1 MRRPAP
7 ACQSQGRPTGSPG
20 RGTGDNLTSVK
31 PKLPGLSAA
40 TTLACLLA
48 ALPAAAQ
55 ESPLPEL
62 FSDTI
67 DVRVVNV
74 EVVVTD
80 RKGNRVQGLDAAD
93 FELRVDGESVPVEY
107 FTEVDAGISRP
118 SVRGDAPETVS
129 SLVSGE
135 PVPTNYL
142 VFIDEYFAVR
152 RDRDRV
158 LARLEQDLG
167 KLRAHDRVALVAFDG
182 QNVTQLAAWTDSRDV
197 LRAALREARE
207 RDALGIMRI
216 VDIEPA
222 VVEPALADRASQ
234 ALVRSREGIRRAMS
248 TLHLNERER
257 EIQRSVL
264 AATATLRSYA
274 DPPGR
279 KVMLVLTDGW
289 GVPAWNRDNFDPV
302 VWRPPSIES
311 IYGPLVHAAN
321 LVGYTLYPVDLP
333 GFDPAFTNAPAGT
346 SDPSATY
353 RPSPSLGLEPNLST
367 LPTDLYSEW
376 SQEASLGY
384 LARETGGLPMI
395 NAFRDVALAEAAADT
410 RSYYWLGFEP
420 PRNEDDTLH
429 DIKVQLVGR
438 PDLRVR
444 SRRSYL
450 DLSKSTEVTMM
461 VEGSL
466 LFGGV
471 AGKETLTV
479 EFGAPQP
486 GRGRKIVVPMKVFI
500 PLDDITLLP
509 MGDSWMNEVELRVSV
524 INESGDRSET
534 PVETIRISGPAEPEP
549 GQHWWY
555 TTELVLRRR
564 EHRIVVAVH
573 DPVSGTIL
581 SASET
586 IGPR

>member
-1 MRRPAP
+1 MRL
-7 ACQSQGRPTGSPG
+7 G
-20 RGTGDNLTSVK
+20 
-31 PKLPGLSAA
+31 SAA
-40 TTLACLLA
+40 AVTFCIA
-48 ALPAAAQ
+48 AVPVWGQ
-55 ESPLPEL
+55 ETPLPDL

-80 RKGNRVQGLDAAD
+80 GSGNRVQGLEAAD

-107 FTEVDAGISRP
+107 FTEVDGGIARASAQR
-118 SVRGDAPETVS
+118 DATGTVS
-129 SLVSGE
+129 SLIPGE
-135 PVPTNYL
+135 PVSTNYL

-158 LARLEQDLG
+158 LDRLEQDLM

-182 QNVTQLAAWTDSRDV
+182 QNVSELADWTDSRD
-197 LRAALREARE
+197 ALRDALGEARK

-222 VVEPALADRASQ
+222 VVEPTLADRPSP

-248 TLHLNERER
+248 TLNLNRRER

-289 GVPAWNRDNFDPV
+289 GVPEWNRDNFDPV
-302 VWRPPSIES
+302 DWRPPSIES

-333 GFDPAFTNAPAGT
+333 GLDPAFTNAPAGT

-353 RPSPSLGLEPNLST
+353 TPSSSLGLEPHLSA

-395 NAFRDVALAEAAADT
+395 NAFRDVALAEASADT

-420 PRNEDDTLH
+420 PRNQDDTLH
-429 DIKVQLVGR
+429 DIEVRLVGR

-471 AGKETLTV
+471 GGKETLTV

-486 GRGRKIVVPMKVFI
+486 ARGRKVLVPMKVFI

-509 MGDSWMNEVELRVSV
+509 MGDLWMNEVELRVTV

-534 PVETIRISGPAEPEP
+534 PVETVRISGPAEPEP

-555 TTELVLRRR
+555 TTELVLRKR

-581 SASET
+581 SASGT
-586 IGPR
+586 VGPE

>member
-1 MRRPAP
+1 MVRPPSP
-7 ACQSQGRPTGSPG
+7 A
-20 RGTGDNLTSVK
+20 LIALV
-31 PKLPGLSAA
+31 
-40 TTLACLLA
+40 LA

-55 ESPLPEL
+55 ENPLPEL

-107 FTEVDAGISRP
+107 FTEIDGGIARAS
-118 SVRGDAPETVS
+118 GQADAPGTVS
-129 SLVSGE
+129 SLVPGE

-158 LARLEQDLG
+158 LARLEQDLM
-167 KLRAHDRVALVAFDG
+167 KLGANDRVALVAFDG
-182 QNVTQLAAWTDSRDV
+182 QNVTELTDWTDSRDV
-197 LRAALREARE
+197 LRDALGVARE

-222 VVEPALADRASQ
+222 VVEPTLADRPSP
-234 ALVRSREGIRRAMS
+234 ALVRSREGIRRATS
-248 TLHLNERER
+248 TLNLNRRER

-289 GVPAWNRDNFDPV
+289 GVPEWNMNDFDPV
-302 VWRPPSIES
+302 EWRPPSIES

-333 GFDPAFTNAPAGT
+333 GLDPAFTNAPAGT

-353 RPSPSLGLEPNLST
+353 TPSPSLGLEPNLSA

-410 RSYYWLGFEP
+410 RSYYWIGFEP

-429 DIKVQLVGR
+429 EIEVQLVGR

-534 PVETIRISGPAEPEP
+534 PLETIRISGPAEPEP

-555 TTELVLRRR
+555 TTELVLRKR

>member
-1 MRRPAP
+1 MKLL
-7 ACQSQGRPTGSPG
+7 PT
-20 RGTGDNLTSVK
+20 TV
-31 PKLPGLSAA
+31 AA
-40 TTLACLLA
+40 LLLA
-48 ALPAAAQ
+48 ALPAAGQ
-55 ESPLPEL
+55 ETPAPEM
-62 FSDTI
+62 FSEVI

-74 EVVVTD
+74 EAVVTD
-80 RKGNRVQGLDAAD
+80 RDGNRIQGLDAAD
-93 FELRVDGESVPVEY
+93 FALLVDGEPVPINH
-107 FTEVDAGISRP
+107 FTEVDAGIARADAE
-118 SVRGDAPETVS
+118 GDAGDGGASALP
-129 SLVSGE
+129 SLAAGE
-135 PVPTNYL
+135 PVPTSYL
-142 VFIDEYFAVR
+142 VFIDEYFAIR

-158 LARLEQDLG
+158 LKALERDLERLG
-167 KLRAHDRVALVAFDG
+167 AHDRVALVAFDG
-182 QNVTQLAAWTDSRDV
+182 QNVSQLTDWTASRG
-197 LRAALREARE
+197 ALRDAFDEARK

-222 VVEPALADRASQ
+222 VVEPALADRPSP
-234 ALVRSREGIRRAMS
+234 ALVRSRAGIRRAVS
-248 TLHLNERER
+248 TLHLNKRER

-264 AATATLRSYA
+264 AATATLRSHA

-289 GVPAWNRDNFDPV
+289 GAPRWNRDNFDSV
-302 VWRPPSIES
+302 DWRPPSIES

-333 GFDPAFTNAPAGT
+333 GLDPAFTNAPSGT

-353 RPSPSLGLEPNLST
+353 TPSPSLGLEPNLSV
-367 LPTDLYSEW
+367 LPTDLCTEW

-395 NAFRDVALAEAAADT
+395 NAFRDVALAEATADT

-429 DIKVQLVGR
+429 DIEVQLVGR

-486 GRGRKIVVPMKVFI
+486 ARGRKILLPMKVFI

-509 MGDSWMNEVELRVSV
+509 MGDLWMNEVELRVTV

-534 PVETIRISGPAEPEP
+534 PVETVRISGPAEPEP

-555 TTELVLRRR
+555 TTELVLRKR

-581 SASET
+581 SANET
-586 IGPR
+586 VGPR

>member
-1 MRRPAP
+1 MSHR
-7 ACQSQGRPTGSPG
+7 
-20 RGTGDNLTSVK
+20 L
-31 PKLPGLSAA
+31 A
-40 TTLACLLA
+40 TMAVLVLA

-62 FSDTI
+62 FSDVI

-80 RKGNRVQGLDAAD
+80 QEGNRIQGLDAAD
-93 FELRVDGESVPVEY
+93 FEFRVDGESVPIDY
-107 FTEVDAGISRP
+107 FTEIDEGIARANAE
-118 SVRGDAPETVS
+118 GDAIGAVS
-129 SLVSGE
+129 SLVAGE

-158 LARLEQDLG
+158 LERLEQDLG
-167 KLRAHDRVALVAFDG
+167 RLGAHDRVALVAFDG
-182 QNVTQLAAWTDSRDV
+182 QNVSQLTDWTGS
-197 LRAALREARE
+197 REALSRAFDE
-207 RDALGIMRI
+207 ARQRDAQGIMRI

-222 VVEPALADRASQ
+222 VVEPTLADRSSQ
-234 ALVRSREGIRRAMS
+234 ALVRSRAGIQRAMS
-248 TLHLNERER
+248 TLNLSRRER

-289 GVPAWNRDNFDPV
+289 GVPEWSRDDFGSVD
-302 VWRPPSIES
+302 WRPPSIES

-346 SDPSATY
+346 GDPSATY
-353 RPSPSLGLEPNLST
+353 TPSPSLGLEPNLSA
-367 LPTDLYSEW
+367 LPTELYSEW
-376 SQEASLGY
+376 SQEVSLAY

-420 PRNEDDTLH
+420 PRNEDDELH
-429 DIKVQLVGR
+429 DIEVRLVGR

-466 LFGGV
+466 LFGGA

-479 EFGAPQP
+479 EFGEPQRV
-486 GRGRKIVVPMKVFI
+486 RGRKILVPMKVLI
-500 PLDDITLLP
+500 PLDDISLLP
-509 MGDSWMNEVELRVSV
+509 MGDVWMNEVELRVTV
-524 INESGDRSET
+524 INDHGDRSET
-534 PVETIRISGPAEPEP
+534 PVETIRISGPREPEP

-555 TTELVLRRR
+555 TTELLLRKG
-564 EHRIVVAVH
+564 EHRIVTAVH

-581 SASET
+581 SASGT
-586 IGPR
+586 IGPQ

>member
-1 MRRPAP
+1 MKILQIR
-7 ACQSQGRPTGSPG
+7 ST
-20 RGTGDNLTSVK
+20 V
-31 PKLPGLSAA
+31 AA
-40 TTLACLLA
+40 ALLLA
-48 ALPAAAQ
+48 VLPAAGQ
-55 ESPLPEL
+55 EPPLPDL
-62 FSDTI
+62 FSDVI

-80 RKGNRVQGLDAAD
+80 KKGNRIRDLDVAD
-93 FELRVDGESVPVEY
+93 FELRVDGESVPIDY
-107 FTEVDAGISRP
+107 FTEVDAGIAR
-118 SVRGDAPETVS
+118 VNAPGSAPGAVS
-129 SLVSGE
+129 SLDHGE

-142 VFIDEYFAVR
+142 VFVDEYFAVR

-158 LARLEQDLG
+158 LERLEQDLG
-167 KLRAHDRVALVAFDG
+167 ELREHDRVALVAFDG
-182 QNVTQLAAWTDSRDV
+182 QNVSQLTDWTGSRDV
-197 LRAALREARE
+197 LRDAFGEARK
-207 RDALGIMRI
+207 RDAQGIMRI
-216 VDIEPA
+216 VDIEAA

-234 ALVRSREGIRRAMS
+234 ALVRSREGIRRSMS
-248 TLHLNERER
+248 ALNLNRRER

-279 KVMLVLTDGW
+279 KVMLVLADGW
-289 GVPAWNRDNFDPV
+289 GVPEWSRDQFGSAE
-302 VWRPPSIES
+302 RPPSIES

-333 GFDPAFTNAPAGT
+333 GLDPAFTNASSGT
-346 SDPSATY
+346 DEPFAQYS
-353 RPSPSLGLEPNLST
+353 PSPSLGLQPNLST

-376 SQEASLGY
+376 SQEASLSY

-395 NAFRDVALAEAAADT
+395 NAFRDVALAKAATDT

-420 PRNEDDTLH
+420 PRNEDDELH
-429 DIKVQLVGR
+429 DIEVQLVGR
-438 PDLRVR
+438 PGLRVR

-471 AGKETLTV
+471 AGKETLAV

-486 GRGRKIVVPMKVFI
+486 ARGRKILVPMKILI

-509 MGDSWMNEVELRVSV
+509 VAGSWTNEVELRVTV
-524 INESGDRSET
+524 INDSGDRSET
-534 PVETIRISGPAEPEP
+534 PVETIRIAGPAAPEP
-549 GQHWWY
+549 GQHYWY
-555 TTELVLRRR
+555 TTELVLRNR

-581 SASET
+581 SANGT
-586 IGPR
+586 IGPK

>member
-1 MRRPAP
+1 MSYR
-7 ACQSQGRPTGSPG
+7 
-20 RGTGDNLTSVK
+20 
-31 PKLPGLSAA
+31 
-40 TTLACLLA
+40 LA
-48 ALPAAAQ
+48 AVAGLVLAVLPAAAQ

-62 FSDTI
+62 FSDVI

-80 RKGNRVQGLDAAD
+80 REGNRIQGLDASD
-93 FELRVDGESVPVEY
+93 FELHVDGENVPIDY
-107 FTEVDAGISRP
+107 FTEIDEGIARTD
-118 SVRGDAPETVS
+118 VKGDAIGAVS
-129 SLVSGE
+129 SLAAGE

-158 LARLEQDLG
+158 LERLEQDLG

-182 QNVTQLAAWTDSRDV
+182 QNVSQLTDWTGSRDV
-197 LRAALREARE
+197 LRGAFGEARK
-207 RDALGIMRI
+207 RDAQGIMRI
-216 VDIEPA
+216 TDIEPA
-222 VVEPALADRASQ
+222 VVEPTLADRSSQ
-234 ALVRSREGIRRAMS
+234 ALIRSRAGIRRAMS
-248 TLHLNERER
+248 TLNLSRRER

-289 GVPAWNRDNFDPV
+289 GAPEWNGDDLGSV
-302 VWRPPSIES
+302 DWRPPSIES

-333 GFDPAFTNAPAGT
+333 GFDPAFTNAPSGT
-346 SDPSATY
+346 GDPSATY
-353 RPSPSLGLEPNLST
+353 TPSPSLDLEPNLSA

-376 SQEASLGY
+376 SQEVSLAY

-420 PRNEDDTLH
+420 PRNEDDELH
-429 DIKVQLVGR
+429 DIEVRLVGR

-466 LFGGV
+466 LFGGA

-479 EFGAPQP
+479 ELGAPQRA
-486 GRGRKIVVPMKVFI
+486 RGRKIMVPMKVLI

-509 MGDSWMNEVELRVSV
+509 MDDVWMNEVELRVTV
-524 INESGDRSET
+524 INDHGDRSET
-534 PVETIRISGPAEPEP
+534 PVETIRISGRREPEP

-555 TTELVLRRR
+555 TTELLLRKG
-564 EHRIVVAVH
+564 EHRIVTAVH

-581 SASET
+581 SASGT
-586 IGPR
+586 IGHSPNPKRNKGASH

>member
-1 MRRPAP
+1 MRLGWIA
-7 ACQSQGRPTGSPG
+7 AVT
-20 RGTGDNLTSVK
+20 L
-31 PKLPGLSAA
+31 LSASVPLWGQDA
-40 TTLACLLA
+40 S
-48 ALPAAAQ
+48 LPD
-55 ESPLPEL
+55 L
-62 FSDTI
+62 FSDVI
-67 DVRVVNV
+67 DVRVVNL

-80 RKGNRVQGLDAAD
+80 STGNRVRGLEAKD

-107 FTEVDAGISRP
+107 FTEVDEGIARTSA
-118 SVRGDAPETVS
+118 RGDAPGTLS

-158 LARLEQDLG
+158 LDRLEQDLM
-167 KLRAHDRVALVAFDG
+167 KLRTHDRVALVAFDG
-182 QNVTQLAAWTDSRDV
+182 QNVTQLTDWTDSRDV
-197 LRAALREARE
+197 IRDALGEARE
-207 RDALGIMRI
+207 RDALGMMRI

-222 VVEPALADRASQ
+222 VVEPTLADRPSP
-234 ALVRSREGIRRAMS
+234 ALVRSREGIRRATS
-248 TLHLNERER
+248 TLNLNKRER

-289 GVPAWNRDNFDPV
+289 GVPEWSRNDFDPV
-302 VWRPPSIES
+302 DWRPPSIES

-333 GFDPAFTNAPAGT
+333 GLDPAFTNAPSGT

-353 RPSPSLGLEPNLST
+353 TPSPSLGLEPNVSA

-384 LARETGGLPMI
+384 LARETGGLAMI

-420 PRNEDDTLH
+420 PRKEDDTLH
-429 DIKVQLVGR
+429 DIEVRLVGR

-486 GRGRKIVVPMKVFI
+486 ARGRKILVPMKVFI

-509 MGDSWMNEVELRVSV
+509 MGDQWMNEVELRVTV

-555 TTELVLRRR
+555 TTELVLRKR